1 MSDKTWPASIRIT
14 PATGPLRGTMRPPGS
29 KSITNRAL
37 ICAGLAEGE
46 SLLTGALDSEDT
58 RVMLDSLAKL
68 GFTVEPDLE
77 QRDPAQRQIRLRGC
91 GGVLP
96 AKSAELYIANSG
108 TSVRFLTAM
117 VAVGE
122 GVFTLDGTARMR
134 ERPIA
139 DLLASLKSLG
149 VAAESQRGTGCPP
162 VVVTARGLP
171 GGTARVRGNVSSQF
185 LSGLL
190 MAAPYAREPLT
201 IRVEGELVSQPYVAI
216 TLAVMRAFGI
226 DVPHDED
233 MQTFE
238 VPRGVYQAQNF
249 AIEPD
254 ASAASY
260 WFAAAAL
267 TGGTIT
273 VTGLDSN
280 SLQGDTRF
288 VDVLQKMGCTVKMSS
303 AVSESS
309 QAMTVTGGK
318 LRGIDIDMNAISDTV
333 QTLAAVALFAEG
345 PTRVRGVAHNRHKET
360 DRIGNL
366 AIELRKFGATVDEH
380 EDGLTIKP
388 APLHSY
394 HGASIATYDDH
405 RMAMSLALAG
415 LRIPGVEIENPK
427 CVEKTYP
434 EFFEDLE
441 RLQK

>member
-1 MSDKTWPASIRIT
+1 MSEKTWLASIRIT
-14 PATGPLRGTMRPPGS
+14 PAAGPLHGTMRPPGS

-37 ICAGLAEGE
+37 ICAALAEGE

-68 GFTVEPDLE
+68 GLAVEPDLE
-77 QRDPAQRQIRLRGC
+77 QPDPAQRQIRLRGC

-96 AKSAELYIANSG
+96 AKQAELYIANSG

-171 GGTARVRGNVSSQF
+171 GGMARVRGNVSSQF

-190 MAAPYAREPLT
+190 MAAPYARQPLT

-238 VPRGVYQAQNF
+238 VPRGVYRAQNF

-260 WFAAAAL
+260 WFAAAAI

-288 VDVLQKMGCTVKMSS
+288 VDVLQKMGCTV
-303 AVSESS
+303 SETP
-309 QAMTVTGGK
+309 QALTVTGGK

-366 AIELRKFGATVDEH
+366 AIELRKLGATVDEH

-388 APLHSY
+388 APLQSY
-394 HGASIATYDDH
+394 HGASLATYDDH

-434 EFFEDLE
+434 EFFQDLE
-441 RLQK
+441 RLLAKST

>member
-1 MSDKTWPASIRIT
+1 
-14 PATGPLRGTMRPPGS
+14 MRPPGS

-37 ICAGLAEGE
+37 ICAALAKGE

-68 GFTVEPDLE
+68 GLAVKPDLE
-77 QRDPAQRQIRLRGC
+77 QPDPAQRQIRIRGC
-91 GGVLP
+91 GGKIP

-139 DLLASLKSLG
+139 DLLASLKALG

-260 WFAAAAL
+260 WFAAAAI

-288 VDVLQKMGCTVKMSS
+288 VDVLAKMGCTIKEGPKSL
-303 AVSESS
+303 
-309 QAMTVTGGK
+309 TVTGGK
-318 LRGIDIDMNAISDTV
+318 LRGIDIDMNSISDTV

-366 AIELRKFGATVDEH
+366 AIELRKLGATVDEH
-380 EDGLTIKP
+380 DDGLTIKP
-388 APLHSY
+388 APLAMY
-394 HGASIATYDDH
+394 HGATIATYDDH
-405 RMAMSLALAG
+405 RMAMSLALTG

-434 EFFEDLE
+434 EFFEDLK
-441 RLQK
+441 RLLAKST

>member
-1 MSDKTWPASIRIT
+1 
-14 PATGPLRGTMRPPGS
+14 MRPPGS

-37 ICAGLAEGE
+37 ICAALAEGE
-46 SLLTGALDSEDT
+46 STLTGALDSEDT

-68 GFTVEPDLE
+68 GLAIEPDLE
-77 QRDPAQRQIRLRGC
+77 QQDPAQRQIRIRGF
-91 GGVLP
+91 GGAIP
-96 AKSAELYIANSG
+96 AKQAELYIANSG

-122 GVFTLDGTARMR
+122 GTFTLDGTARMR

-139 DLLASLKSLG
+139 DLLASLKALG

-201 IRVEGELVSQPYVAI
+201 IRVEGELVSKPYVEI
-216 TLAVMRAFGI
+216 TLAVMRAFGV
-226 DVPHDED
+226 DVPSDED
-233 MQTFE
+233 LQSFE
-238 VPRGVYQAQNF
+238 VPLAKYQGRHF

-260 WFAAAAL
+260 WFAAAAI

-288 VDVLQKMGCTVKMSS
+288 VDVLQKMGCTV
-303 AVSESS
+303 SESP
-309 QAMTVTGGK
+309 QALTVTGGK
-318 LRGIDIDMNAISDTV
+318 LRGIDIDMNEISDTV
-333 QTLAAVALFAEG
+333 QTLAAVALFAAG

-366 AIELRKFGATVDEH
+366 AIELRKLGAQVDEH
-380 EDGLTIKP
+380 EDGLTIIP
-388 APLHSY
+388 APLTTY
-394 HGASIATYDDH
+394 QGASIATYDDH

-415 LRIPGVEIENPK
+415 LRIPGVVIENPK

-441 RLQK
+441 RLLAQ

>member
-1 MSDKTWPASIRIT
+1 MSDKTWPALISIT
-14 PATGPLRGTMRPPGS
+14 PARGPLRGTMRPPGS

-37 ICAGLAEGE
+37 ICAALAEGE

-68 GFTVEPDLE
+68 GLAIEPDLE
-77 QRDPAQRQIRLRGC
+77 QRDPALRQIRIRGC

-96 AKSAELYIANSG
+96 AKQAELYIANSG

-122 GVFTLDGTARMR
+122 GTFTLDGTPRMR

-139 DLLASLKSLG
+139 DLLASLRALG

-162 VVVTARGLP
+162 VVVTAQGLP

-201 IRVEGELVSQPYVAI
+201 IRVEGELVSKPYVEI
-216 TLAVMRAFGI
+216 TLAVMREFGV
-226 DVPHDED
+226 DVTSDENL
-233 MQTFE
+233 QSFT
-238 VPRGVYQAQNF
+238 VPLAKYQGRNF

-260 WFAAAAL
+260 WFAAAAI

-273 VTGLDSN
+273 VTGLDSQ

-288 VDVLQKMGCTVKMSS
+288 VDVLQKMGCTVNEGPQSLS
-303 AVSESS
+303 
-309 QAMTVTGGK
+309 VTGGK

-366 AIELRKFGATVDEH
+366 AIELRKLGANVDEH

-388 APLHSY
+388 AAAY

-415 LRIPGVEIENPK
+415 LRIPGVVIENPK

-434 EFFEDLE
+434 EFFQDLE
-441 RLQK
+441 RLLGQ

>member
-1 MSDKTWPASIRIT
+1 MSDKTWPASIHIT
-14 PATGPLRGTMRPPGS
+14 PAYGPLRGTMRPPGS

-37 ICAGLAEGE
+37 ICAALAEGE

-68 GFTVEPDLE
+68 GLAVKPDLE
-77 QRDPAQRQIRLRGC
+77 QPDPAQRQIRLRGC

-96 AKSAELYIANSG
+96 AKQAELYIANSG

-233 MQTFE
+233 MQTFS
-238 VPRGVYQAQNF
+238 VPRGVYQAQSF

-260 WFAAAAL
+260 WFAAAAI

-288 VDVLQKMGCTVKMSS
+288 VDVLQKMGCTIV
-303 AVSESS
+303 ESPQS
-309 QAMTVTGGK
+309 LTVTGGK

-366 AIELRKFGATVDEH
+366 AIELRKLGATVDEH

-441 RLQK
+441 RLLK